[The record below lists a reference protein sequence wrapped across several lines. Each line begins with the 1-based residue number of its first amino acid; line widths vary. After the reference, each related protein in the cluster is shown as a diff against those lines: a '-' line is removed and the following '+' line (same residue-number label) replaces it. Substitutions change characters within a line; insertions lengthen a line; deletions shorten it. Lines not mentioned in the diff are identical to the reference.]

1 MQMDEEIYLPLHRL
15 RRAVAVVK
23 LHSEFPLRGCDGE
36 NVVDRSAQVPQP
48 NVVELVPAGH
58 LTCEIDLGGD
68 HLTRHTGTHGLNATD
83 AAADAARIINA
94 GL

>member
-1 MQMDEEIYLPLHRL
+1 
-15 RRAVAVVK
+15 
-23 LHSEFPLRGCDGE
+23 
-36 NVVDRSAQVPQP
+36 VPQP

>member
-1 MQMDEEIYLPLHRL
+1 
-15 RRAVAVVK
+15 
-23 LHSEFPLRGCDGE
+23 
-36 NVVDRSAQVPQP
+36 VPQP

-68 HLTRHTGTHGLNATD
+68 HLTRPALTVLNATD
-83 AAADAARIINA
+83 AAADAARIISA